1 MIIDPLSKLY
11 SDNLKLPY
19 PVSWIGGGVK
29 PSPSTLSKYFYFQV
43 ESGSGKVWVVSDS
56 NTPTKTDIEYSLDG
70 TNWIQGVFSGRFIN
84 INVVQ
89 GDKVYFRTT
98 SGWNY
103 SIVGDYKFGA
113 NVNVSVHGDIRS
125 IIDYRDESITDI
137 PNFCFTYLFGGC
149 YSNLLSVDDNIF
161 SKLLNIGEY
170 GLYSAFSSCDKLQ
183 KSPTLPFET
192 LSDHCFDSMFVSC
205 SMLNE
210 VTSLAKNGIGVGD
223 STNRW
228 LIGASASGTFK
239 CPQESVAS
247 YSQDTNGIPSGW
259 TIVNI

>member
-1 MIIDPLSKLY
+1 MIIYPLSKIY
-11 SDNLKLPY
+11 SDNLKHPY
-19 PVSWIGGGVK
+19 PVSGVGGGAK
-29 PSPSTLSKYFYFQV
+29 PSKISKYFYLQV

-56 NTPTKTDIEYSLDG
+56 NNPTKSDIEYSLDG
-70 TNWIQGVFSGRFIN
+70 TNWTQGVFSGRFIN
-84 INVVQ
+84 IDVVQ

-98 SGWNY
+98 SGWNTTLSGQY
-103 SIVGDYKFGA
+103 RFGA

-137 PNFCFTYLFGGC
+137 PNYCFAYLFGAC
-149 YSNLLSVDDNIF
+149 YSNLISVDDNIF

-170 GLYSAFSSCDKLQ
+170 ALYSAFSSCDKLQ

-192 LSDHCFDSMFVSC
+192 LSDHCYDSLFVSC

-210 VTSLAKNGIGVGD
+210 VTCLAKNGIGVGD

-228 LIGASASGTFK
+228 LIGASASGIFK